1 MNVKQMKGKINSGE
15 YDFLRQDERLKNRL
29 ILLTTGGSHAYG
41 TNIDTEDHVS
51 DFDLRG
57 IYLNSPEEI
66 LTMDCSEK
74 PVENLELDVTIYPLA
89 QIVKLL
95 VNANPNTLEILGT
108 KEEHLFVITEEG
120 RMLRNNGDLFLSKRV
135 YASFGGYAIQQLR
148 RLENALARDN
158 YPQKEKERHILCS
171 IEKQMMTFVD
181 RYKPIT
187 RDQLRLYIDKSHKED
202 YDEEIFIDINL
213 NHYPLRDL
221 KNMYGEMN
229 QVLKD
234 YSKLNHRN
242 KKKDSLHLLKHAMHL
257 IRLLI
262 MGAEIL
268 EGKGINTYREKDRQ
282 LLLDIR
288 NGKYS
293 YEEIF
298 EMVDKYEKNF
308 EYAKENCVLP
318 DNPDYKRINELVMDI
333 NRRVVSRSI

>member
-1 MNVKQMKGKINSGE
+1 MNMNEMKERINHKE
-15 YDFLRQDERLKNRL
+15 YDFLREDERLKNRI
-29 ILLTTGGSHAYG
+29 ILLTIGGSYAYG

-66 LTMDCSEK
+66 LTMDCHEK
-74 PVENLELDVTIYPLA
+74 PVENHKLDVTIYPLA

-95 VNANPNTLEILGT
+95 INANPNTIELLGT
-108 KEEHLFVITEEG
+108 KEDHLFLISEEG
-120 RMLRNNGDLFLSKRV
+120 RMLRNNGDLFLSKRA

-158 YPQKEKERHILCS
+158 YPQKEKEKHILGS
-171 IEKQMMTFVD
+171 IERQKMTFAD

-187 RDQLRLYIDKSHKED
+187 KNQLRLYIDKSDKIDFE
-202 YDEEIFIDINL
+202 EEIFIDINL
-213 NHYPLRDL
+213 DHYPLRDL
-221 KNMYGEMN
+221 KGMYDEMS
-229 QVLKD
+229 QVLRD
-234 YSKLNHRN
+234 YAKLNHRN

-268 EGKGINTYREKDRQ
+268 EGKGINTYREKDRE

-298 EMVDKYEKNF
+298 EMVDIYEKKF
-308 EYAKENCVLP
+308 QYAMENCVLP

-333 NRRVVSRSI
+333 NKKVVSSSL

>member
-1 MNVKQMKGKINSGE
+1 MNVNEMKERINSKE
-15 YDFLRQDERLKNRL
+15 YDFLREDERLKNRI

-66 LTMDCSEK
+66 LTMDCHEK
-74 PVENLELDVTIYPLA
+74 PVENHQLDVTIYPLA

-95 VNANPNTLEILGT
+95 TNANPNTIELLGT
-108 KEEHLFVITEEG
+108 KEEHLFMITEEG
-120 RMLRNNGDLFLSKRV
+120 RMLRDNADLFLSKRA
-135 YASFGGYAIQQLR
+135 YTSFGGYAIQQLR

-158 YPQKEKERHILCS
+158 YPQKEKEKHIMGS

-187 RDQLRLYIDKSHKED
+187 KDQLRLYIDKSDKVDFE
-202 YDEEIFIDINL
+202 EEIFIDISL
-213 NHYPLRDL
+213 KQYPLRDL
-221 KNMYGEMN
+221 KNMYDEMS
-229 QVLKD
+229 QVLRD
-234 YSKLNHRN
+234 YAKLNHRN

-268 EGKGINTYREKDRQ
+268 EGKGINTYREKDREF
-282 LLLDIR
+282 LLDIR

-298 EMVDKYEKNF
+298 EIVDKYEKKF
-308 EYAKENCVLP
+308 EYAKENCALP
-318 DNPDYKRINELVMDI
+318 DNPDYKKINELVMEI
-333 NRRVVSRSI
+333 NRRVVSSSM